1 MGCCSKAARYFL
13 FHHLLYDCKLAGPH
27 GIQRGLVALGRY
39 PGAAVRQNFDLCFR
53 ESCTQYHGVANHA
66 DIGAVA
72 ILILYGVIG
81 SMATVDSALFSSS
94 TIRVIKMIVLSL
106 LYISLNRALAKLRV
120 WLKHSAHRPIPISK
134 ATPHNSRL
142 TA

>member
-1 MGCCSKAARYFL
+1 M
-13 FHHLLYDCKLAGPH
+13 
-27 GIQRGLVALGRY
+27 IQQTSDRIVQY
-39 PGAAVRQNFDLCFR
+39 QN
-53 ESCTQYHGVANHA
+53 EMK
-66 DIGAVA
+66 

-94 TIRVIKMIVLSL
+94 AIRVMIKRIVLSL
-106 LYISLNRALAKLRV
+106 LHISLNRALAKLRV

>member
-1 MGCCSKAARYFL
+1 MQFKKAARYFL
-13 FHHLLYDCKLAGPH
+13 FHHRLYDCKLAGPH

-53 ESCTQYHGVANHA
+53 ESCTQYHGIANHA
-66 DIGAVA
+66 AIGAVA
-72 ILILYGVIG
+72 ILILYGAIG

-94 TIRVIKMIVLSL
+94 AIRAIKMIVLSL

>member
-1 MGCCSKAARYFL
+1 MQFKKAARYFL

-53 ESCTQYHGVANHA
+53 ESCTQYHGIANHA

-72 ILILYGVIG
+72 IDATKVMIQQTSDRIVQYQNEMKVLILYGVIG
-81 SMATVDSALFSSS
+81 LDGDSGFCAF
-94 TIRVIKMIVLSL
+94 
-106 LYISLNRALAKLRV
+106 
-120 WLKHSAHRPIPISK
+120 
-134 ATPHNSRL
+134 
-142 TA
+142 

>member
-1 MGCCSKAARYFL
+1 M
-13 FHHLLYDCKLAGPH
+13 
-27 GIQRGLVALGRY
+27 IQQTSDRIVQY
-39 PGAAVRQNFDLCFR
+39 QN
-53 ESCTQYHGVANHA
+53 EME
-66 DIGAVA
+66 
-72 ILILYGVIG
+72 ILILYGAIG

-94 TIRVIKMIVLSL
+94 AIRMIKMIVLSL
-106 LYISLNRALAKLRV
+106 LYISLNRTLAKLRV